1 METNMTDVQWL
12 LCASMAVWLG
22 IGCYAAFLASTQNKL
37 ERRVRQLETSRH
49 A

>member
-1 METNMTDVQWL
+1 MTDMQWL

-22 IGCYAAFLASTQNKL
+22 IGGYTAFLAFAQNKL
-37 ERRVRQLETSRH
+37 EQRMRLLEGLRD